1 MNLSFQQ
8 SFENK
13 QLTVIRYP
21 KGAEQQYDRS
31 GFIDGGE
38 LSYQDFS
45 ETAKDAGD
53 PEIVILTYGRITQ
66 NVYQAIQL
74 LKADYHIRLIKLVK
88 VYPLKM
94 KKILTLIGQPKLVYI
109 LEEGIRS
116 GGIGEKLAAGFAQ
129 NDAFKPG
136 KVRIHAIENPL
147 MEQGDLAALYHCC
160 GFLPQQIADEMSEIL
175 G

>member
-1 MNLSFQQ
+1 MSTASSQ
-8 SFENK
+8 SQIGYV
-13 QLTVIRYP
+13 QLESAYGTVP
-21 KGAEQQYDRS
+21 NGT
-31 GFIDGGE
+31 G
-38 LSYQDFS
+38 
-45 ETAKDAGD
+45 TATVANGDAF
-53 PEIVILTYGRITQ
+53 
-66 NVYQAIQL
+66 
-74 LKADYHIRLIKLVK
+74 RLIKLVK

-160 GFLPQQIADEMSEIL
+160 GFLPQQIADEVSEML